1 MKAAVFHGAKD
12 IRVEQIAEPGDLG
25 PEDVRLKPHYCG
37 ICGTDLHEY
46 AMGPIVIPSKPH
58 SLNGSVLPQVL
69 GHEFS
74 AEILEVGKAVKH
86 LAVGD
91 RVSVMPLLFC
101 GTCYYCRRGL
111 NHLCQSMACVGL
123 SFQWGGIAEQA
134 VVPASHVNKLHENM
148 SMRAGALVE
157 PTAVAAYGVD
167 RAGVRPGDTVLI
179 TGAGPIGALAIP

>member
-25 PEDVRLKPHYCG
+25 PGDVRLKPHYCG

-58 SLNGSVLPQVL
+58 ALNGSVLPQVL

-74 AEILEVGKAVKH
+74 AEILEVGSQVKD

-91 RVSVMPLLFC
+91 RV
-101 GTCYYCRRGL
+101 
-111 NHLCQSMACVGL
+111 
-123 SFQWGGIAEQA
+123 
-134 VVPASHVNKLHENM
+134 
-148 SMRAGALVE
+148 
-157 PTAVAAYGVD
+157 
-167 RAGVRPGDTVLI
+167 LI
-179 TGAGPIGALAIP
+179 TSGDHMEQHGATNTLRLLAVGEGGRTEGLGDL